1 MQYETQVW
9 EPTPEHIAQAAK
21 LLRRGELVG
30 MPTETVYGLGANALN
45 GRAVLGIFAAKGRPG
60 NFG

>member
-30 MPTETVYGLGANALN
+30 MPTESV
-45 GRAVLGIFAAKGRPG
+45 
-60 NFG
+60 